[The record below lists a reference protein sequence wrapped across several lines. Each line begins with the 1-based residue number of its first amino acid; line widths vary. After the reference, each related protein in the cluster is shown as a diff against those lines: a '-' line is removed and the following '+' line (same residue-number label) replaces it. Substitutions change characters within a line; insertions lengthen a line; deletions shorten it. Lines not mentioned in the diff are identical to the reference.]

1 MFGNDPQCR
10 AQNSGRRKVC
20 STEGIKQ
27 PLHLVRRPGHLQF
40 EADII
45 IWADIITLGGHQQL
59 EWTSFWVDTTR
70 GTSSSVCLD
79 SIRGGR
85 HVSSRV
91 IKRVTQHLS
100 VQVTRN
106 LKRASVMVSV
116 ANQRA
121 GRTSLIVRTFQTQRR
136 QQVILFAQ
144 QLKTIARVVAL
155 YSNGIATSS

>member
-10 AQNSGRRKVC
+10 APNSGRRKVW
-20 STEGIKQ
+20 SIEGIKQ
-27 PLHLVRRPGHLQF
+27 PLHLVHRPGHHL
-40 EADII
+40 
-45 IWADIITLGGHQQL
+45 LGGHHHIGR
-59 EWTSFWVDTTR
+59 TSTVGVDIILGGPTS
-70 GTSSSVCLD
+70 GTSSSSCVD

-100 VQVTRN
+100 VQVTRS
-106 LKRASVMVSV
+106 LKRASGLVSV

-121 GRTSLIVRTFQTQRR
+121 GRTSLFVGTFQTQKW

-144 QLKTIARVVAL
+144 QSKSIARVVAL
-155 YSNGIATSS
+155 HSNGIATSS

>member
-10 AQNSGRRKVC
+10 APKSGRRIVW
-20 STEGIKQ
+20 SIEGIKQ
-27 PLHLVRRPGHLQF
+27 PLHLVRRPGQHHLAGHLQI
-40 EADII
+40 E
-45 IWADIITLGGHQQL
+45 ADIITLGGHQQL

-70 GTSSSVCLD
+70 GTSSSSCVD

-100 VQVTRN
+100 VQVTRS
-106 LKRASVMVSV
+106 LERASVLVSV

-121 GRTSLIVRTFQTQRR
+121 GRTSLFVGTFQT
-136 QQVILFAQ
+136 
-144 QLKTIARVVAL
+144 
-155 YSNGIATSS
+155 